1 MKVKEGGRKEGMR
14 QKKSKICKPSNFI
27 HGIKKKKNIHK
38 KIKTWLQVVEIYILS
53 L

>member
-1 MKVKEGGRKEGMR
+1 MKVKEGGRKEVG
-14 QKKSKICKPSNFI
+14 SKIYKPSNFI
-27 HGIKKKKNIHK
+27 HGIKKKKIHK